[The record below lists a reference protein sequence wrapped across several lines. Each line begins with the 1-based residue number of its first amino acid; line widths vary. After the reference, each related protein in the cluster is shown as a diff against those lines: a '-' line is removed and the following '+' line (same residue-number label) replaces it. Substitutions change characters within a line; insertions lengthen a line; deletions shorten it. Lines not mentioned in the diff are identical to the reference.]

1 MTAAEAA
8 VAILEHK
15 GVKHV
20 WGMAGELVTEV
31 EQMDAA
37 LERAFAEDRP
47 YLLEIVVDRDAKCSM
62 SPDGSLHTINYY
74 TE

>member
-1 MTAAEAA
+1 
-8 VAILEHK
+8 
-15 GVKHV
+15 
-20 WGMAGELVTEV
+20 MAGELVTEV
-31 EQMDAA
+31 DQMDAA

-47 YLLEIVVDRDAKCSM
+47 YLLEIAVDRDAKCSM

>member
-1 MTAAEAA
+1 MFGMAQTMTAT
-8 VAILEHK
+8 
-15 GVKHV
+15 GVGTGS
-20 WGMAGELVTEV
+20 GMKITEV